1 MLTSLVYLQKGQK
14 VKRSSV
20 KKSKYFMKITDT
32 DEENLH
38 IFQTTCR
45 ISMKFSE
52 NVLNEMHLMILL
64 KVIKN
69 HGFTISLDKKTQ
81 G

>member
-32 DEENLH
+32 DEQNLH

-52 NVLNEMHLMILL
+52 NVLNEMDLMILL
-64 KVIKN
+64 KAIKN
-69 HGFTISLDKKTQ
+69 HGFTISLDKQ

>member
-1 MLTSLVYLQKGQK
+1 
-14 VKRSSV
+14 
-20 KKSKYFMKITDT
+20 MKITDT

-45 ISMKFSE
+45 NLMKFSE

-64 KVIKN
+64 KVIKS

>member
-1 MLTSLVYLQKGQK
+1 
-14 VKRSSV
+14 
-20 KKSKYFMKITDT
+20 MKITDT

-45 ISMKFSE
+45 ILMKFSE

>member
-1 MLTSLVYLQKGQK
+1 MLTSLVYLQKG
-14 VKRSSV
+14 SI

-45 ISMKFSE
+45 ILMKFSE

-64 KVIKN
+64 KVIKS